1 VRYQLTS
8 VDYDV
13 VGRRWCTPNRV
24 LAIEPGGEV
33 LAGREAELP
42 VAIDDSGVS
51 RRAVLVREG
60 PDHWDF
66 DVLNSNHAWV
76 HPWGQRP
83 IWVESNTTVRKR
95 WPRIGI
101 LLIGRNE
108 HLHHWVLLESDVFAS
123 QWRDRQSSV
132 GRNPNTAETKVKAAA
147 GGLTGPQL
155 EAIRTVFDAHL
166 SWPPVVSADPML
178 LDSAARRLGIA
189 ASAVALRLKQ
199 AQNRAFALGPHRQTG
214 VTNPEYVYLLASAG
228 YLPLPGPFDSGV
240 AEGSG

>member
-1 VRYQLTS
+1 M
-8 VDYDV
+8 
-13 VGRRWCTPNRV
+13 
-24 LAIEPGGEV
+24 
-33 LAGREAELP
+33 
-42 VAIDDSGVS
+42 AIDDSGVS
-51 RRAVLVREG
+51 RKAVLLRVG

-101 LLIGRNE
+101 LLVGRDE
-108 HLHHWVLLESDVFAS
+108 QLHHWVLLESDVFAS
-123 QWRDRQSSV
+123 QWRDRQSS
-132 GRNPNTAETKVKAAA
+132 GGSTSNTVETKVKAAA

-228 YLPLPGPFDSGV
+228 YLPLPGPFDPGV
-240 AEGSG
+240 AGGSG

>member
-1 VRYQLTS
+1 MRYRLMS
-8 VDYDV
+8 LDYDV
-13 VGRRWCTPNRV
+13 MERRWCGPHRV
-24 LAIEPGGEV
+24 LPIEPGGEV
-33 LAGREAELP
+33 LAGREGDLP
-42 VAIDDSGVS
+42 VAIDPVDSGVS
-51 RRAVLVREG
+51 RQAVQIRVG
-60 PDHWDF
+60 HDHWDF

-83 IWVESNTTVRKR
+83 TWVESNTTMRKR

-101 LLIGRNE
+101 LLVGRDE
-108 HLHHWVLLESDVFAS
+108 SRHHWVLLESDVFAS
-123 QWRDRQSSV
+123 QWRDRQRSGEDTPTTV
-132 GRNPNTAETKVKAAA
+132 ATKVKSAAA
-147 GGLTGPQL
+147 ALTGPQL

-166 SWPPVVSADPML
+166 AWPPLVSAEPML

-228 YLPLPGPFDSGV
+228 YLPLPGPFDPGLSG
-240 AEGSG
+240 